1 MSLLLL
7 NKQFNIFS
15 SKQVANFYIDQLIF
29 MTHFYKKKIVG
40 WHAAPMVELN

>member
-15 SKQVANFYIDQLIF
+15 SEQVANFYLDRLIF
-29 MTHFYKKKIVG
+29 MKHFYMKKIVG
-40 WHAAPMVELN
+40 LHAAPLMELN